1 MDCVA
6 NTRRTKQQ
14 KTGVS
19 LSIVPDTGQP
29 GGAAQS
35 GGPDPGSPDP
45 GSPGP
50 GGTEPAELVTL
61 LRSAAAAGVPQEVL
75 RVLESSVSVE
85 DGLGRLAEAGLLPSL
100 EQSLEDLLDEFSPL
114 LEPGCD
120 QLGAELCGTEVL
132 GAIRRAT
139 PEDADVT
146 ALLLE
151 LTVQAP
157 GTGTVQALAML
168 RVLAVV
174 GPPEVRAA
182 ARAAGD
188 TMVAGGLADLPWVR
202 GLGSPRPGPCFGYE
216 DDLRIQQSL
225 VISFAYGRQRH
236 ALVVLIDHDLGGGVK
251 DCFVGDSP
259 NWLRAQ
265 YRQAGQA
272 PGIQYRD
279 YQAGQARAI
288 LERAL
293 AAEPCPVEPDQVEDV
308 GAYLDLLRCR
318 TELLAEG
325 GRVPALRDSAGGRR
339 AAPAAAGQDIHQLK
353 ITLRGSKP
361 PIWRRLEV
369 PSGASLTRLHD
380 AIQRSFGWDGS
391 HLWVFSTPAGEY
403 GVTGHGLEVRSAA
416 SRKLSDVAPGRGE
429 RIRYIYDFGDDWEHD
444 ILVEGVLPAE
454 PGVAY
459 PRCTAGRRAAPPE
472 DCGGIW
478 GYASLLEILA
488 DPGSDEH
495 EERLEWLG
503 IESAADFDAAEFDL
517 AAANKML
524 APIARQ
530 LSKRPR

>member
-6 NTRRTKQQ
+6 NTRRTKQK

-35 GGPDPGSPDP
+35 GGTDP

-339 AAPAAAGQDIHQLK
+339 AAAAAAGQDVHRLK

-444 ILVEGVLPAE
+444 IVLE
-454 PGVAY
+454 E
-459 PRCTAGRRAAPPE
+459 TRAAAPQETYPSCVAGKGACPPE
-472 DCGGIW
+472 DCGGAW
-478 GYASLLEILA
+478 GYAGLKEILA
-488 DPGSDEH
+488 DPSH
-495 EERLEWLG
+495 EDHQDTLEWLG
-503 IESAADFDAAEFDL
+503 LDAGKNFDPKKFSVAEV
-517 AAANKML
+517 N
-524 APIARQ
+524 AR
-530 LSKRPR
+530 L